1 MVIST
6 RLPESA
12 IRVPQALPLKPP
24 NTCEWM
30 TPSRAQASMVT
41 GSSGTIGMCR
51 VTRSPVFR
59 PAKSRSSAANS
70 LTRRSSSP

>member
-12 IRVPQALPLKPP
+12 MRVPQALPLKPA
-24 NTCEWM
+24 NTWEWT
-30 TPSRAQASMVT
+30 TPSRAQASIAT

-51 VTRSPVFR
+51 VTRSPALR
-59 PAKSRSSAANS
+59 PQKSRSSAANS
-70 LTRRSSSP
+70 LTRRYRSA

>member
-1 MVIST
+1 MVIRT

-12 IRVPQALPLKPP
+12 MRLPQAVPLNPP
-24 NTCEWM
+24 NTSEWM

-41 GSSGTIGMCR
+41 GSSGTIGMCS
-51 VTRSPVFR
+51 VTRSPVLS

-70 LTRRSSSP
+70 FTCRSSSA